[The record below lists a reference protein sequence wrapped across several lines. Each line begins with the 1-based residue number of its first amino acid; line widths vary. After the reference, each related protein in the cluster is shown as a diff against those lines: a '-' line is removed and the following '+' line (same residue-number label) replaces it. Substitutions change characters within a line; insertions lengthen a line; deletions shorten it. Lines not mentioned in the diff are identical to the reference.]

1 MENNEIILVSF
12 NLKRDFGLP
21 LKRSRRW
28 RERREQAVQ
37 IIRGSKASV
46 IGVQELSP
54 SMREDI
60 ASLLGT
66 EYSVLGNGRFQAPA
80 RKESDEHSDIIIKN
94 EDASVQFV
102 KTFWLSKNPEK
113 LSRAYY
119 AMFPRIC
126 TVVEIYLYSAGRSI
140 RIFNTHLDHICGV
153 ARILGIEVIL
163 QYMSRLHQ
171 ERPMP
176 SVLMGDFNCKP
187 QSRPIQ
193 LLHNQV
199 TGYPNLHLTD
209 AYSHLPP
216 EEIQNTLHYFRG
228 KNKAGSM
235 PIDYIFVSDDFEIL
249 KTHIWTDPVEGCY
262 PSDHYPLTATV
273 RLKPDADH

>member
-1 MENNEIILVSF
+1 
-12 NLKRDFGLP
+12 
-21 LKRSRRW
+21 
-28 RERREQAVQ
+28 
-37 IIRGSKASV
+37 
-46 IGVQELSP
+46 
-54 SMREDI
+54 
-60 ASLLGT
+60 
-66 EYSVLGNGRFQAPA
+66 
-80 RKESDEHSDIIIKN
+80 
-94 EDASVQFV
+94 
-102 KTFWLSKNPEK
+102 
-113 LSRAYY
+113 
-119 AMFPRIC
+119 MFPRIC
-126 TVVEIYLYSAGRSI
+126 TAVEIYLYSAGRSI

-163 QYMSRLHQ
+163 RYMSQFNR

-199 TGYPNLHLTD
+199 TAYPGLRLTD

-216 EEIQNTLHYFRG
+216 GEIQNTIHYFTG

-249 KTHIWTDPVEGCY
+249 NTHIWTDPVEGLY
-262 PSDHYPLTATV
+262 PSDHYPLAATV